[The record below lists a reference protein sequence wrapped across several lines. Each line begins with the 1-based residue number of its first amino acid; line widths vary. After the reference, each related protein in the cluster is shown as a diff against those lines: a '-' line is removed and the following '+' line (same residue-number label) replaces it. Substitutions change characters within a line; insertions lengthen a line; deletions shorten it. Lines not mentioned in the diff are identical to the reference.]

1 MWLFPLLVTSHG
13 LMKSRDTGEAY
24 TTKDMWERTGNWG
37 AVGLH
42 YNLLIPRCAD
52 CLVKK
57 AQVLRS
63 DKPSGAGRMVQWVKA
78 PAVQARP
85 LNLISVIH
93 VCWLD
98 FWQLDKNYRH
108 LGRWNLSWK
117 KIASI
122 RLASMQVRR
131 GIFFDLWLMRKGP
144 AHCGNLPNH
153 CATSPALKKIF

>member
-13 LMKSRDTGEAY
+13 LMKSRDTGGAY
-24 TTKDMWERTGNWG
+24 TIKDMWERTGNWG

-42 YNLLIPRCAD
+42 YNLLIPCCAD

-85 LNLISVIH
+85 LSLISATH

-98 FWQLDKNYRH
+98 FWQLDKNYHH

-117 KIASI
+117 KKLPQSDWSACKSVGAFFWFMIDEERPSP
-122 RLASMQVRR
+122 LWELP
-131 GIFFDLWLMRKGP
+131 IFLITV
-144 AHCGNLPNH
+144 LPLQ
-153 CATSPALKKIF
+153 P